1 LTVCFRRGTLGP
13 VPTRQQERSDATRA
27 RLMDA
32 TVDCLVEHGW
42 AGTTTTVVAQ
52 RAGVSRGAQLHHYP
66 TRAELVIA
74 AVQHLGAARFAEA
87 RERASRLPS
96 GAGRT
101 RAVLD
106 MLARLHTGPLFRAM
120 LELWVAARTDPGLRE
135 VVVPLEAEVGRETHR
150 LTVELLGVDEA
161 GPGVRA
167 AIQQTLD
174 LVRGLGL
181 SALLTD
187 DGPRRRHLLDDWARQ
202 LDQRLLD
209 HRTEA

>member
-1 LTVCFRRGTLGP
+1 
-13 VPTRQQERSDATRA
+13 
-27 RLMDA
+27 
-32 TVDCLVEHGW
+32 
-42 AGTTTTVVAQ
+42 
-52 RAGVSRGAQLHHYP
+52 VSRGAQLHHYP

-202 LDQRLLD
+202 LDHRLLD

>member
-1 LTVCFRRGTLGP
+1 MSTG
-13 VPTRQQERSDATRA
+13 QQTRSDATRA

-32 TVDCLVEHGW
+32 CVECLVEHGW

-66 TRAELVIA
+66 TRDELVVA
-74 AVQHLGAARFAEA
+74 AVQHIGAARFTEV
-87 RERASRLPS
+87 RERAARLPS

-101 RAVLD
+101 AAVLD

-120 LELWVAARTDPGLRE
+120 LELWVAARTDPVLRD

-150 LTVELLGVDEA
+150 LTVELLGADESA
-161 GPGVRA
+161 PGVREA
-167 AIQQTLD
+167 VQQTLD

-187 DGPRRRHLLDDWARQ
+187 DGARRRHLLDDWAVR
-202 LDQRLLD
+202 LDDRLG
-209 HRTEA
+209 RP

>member
-1 LTVCFRRGTLGP
+1 
-13 VPTRQQERSDATRA
+13 
-27 RLMDA
+27 
-32 TVDCLVEHGW
+32 
-42 AGTTTTVVAQ
+42 
-52 RAGVSRGAQLHHYP
+52 
-66 TRAELVIA
+66 
-74 AVQHLGAARFAEA
+74 
-87 RERASRLPS
+87 
-96 GAGRT
+96 
-101 RAVLD
+101 
-106 MLARLHTGPLFRAM
+106 M

-202 LDQRLLD
+202 LDHRLLD